1 MVCVRCKVKEAETE
15 RREVDWVKGKT
26 QVERRT
32 KEYFVT
38 FHFSS
43 YIPCMVFLFD
53 AQVKDNKLIW
63 IPVNLDTR

>member
-1 MVCVRCKVKEAETE
+1 M
-15 RREVDWVKGKT
+15 DWVKGKT

-53 AQVKDNKLIW
+53 TQVKDNKLIW